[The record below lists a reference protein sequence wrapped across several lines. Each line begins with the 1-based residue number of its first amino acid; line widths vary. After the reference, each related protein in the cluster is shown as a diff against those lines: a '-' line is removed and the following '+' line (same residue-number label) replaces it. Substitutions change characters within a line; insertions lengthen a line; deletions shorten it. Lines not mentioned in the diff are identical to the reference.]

1 MLKNDEQEIQ
11 EFINGYFELGKTKE
25 LEKLNQFLAP
35 EFNKF
40 GDSPPFERRDAE
52 RALMLEQIY
61 FVSISDFEYS
71 VTDLKVELT
80 GDVAVAAFILQI
92 SGIVVDDYSFRGAT
106 INNRSRVTA
115 VLRREK
121 ASGWRMVHQHVS
133 RFST

>member
-1 MLKNDEQEIQ
+1 MLKNNEQEIL

-25 LEKLNQFLAP
+25 LEKLNQFLTP

-40 GDSPPFERRDAE
+40 GDSAPFERRDAE

-61 FVSISDFEYS
+61 FVSISDFEYTI
-71 VTDLKVELT
+71 TDLKVELT
-80 GDVAVAAFILQI
+80 GDVAIAAFILQI

-121 ASGWRMVHQHVS
+121 PSGWRMLHQHVS